1 MIDVVNMD
9 YDELCDLSDTLSDM
23 LDLAKRY
30 DFDAVDKA
38 ALLELSV
45 SVDVRLTEIE
55 MAEEAAMNREYER
68 DAPDNCDL

>member
-9 YDELCDLSDTLSDM
+9 YDELCELADTLSDM
-23 LDLAKRY
+23 LELAKRY

-55 MAEEAAMNREYER
+55 MEEEAAMNREYER
-68 DAPDNCDL
+68 ATL

>member
-23 LDLAKRY
+23 LDLANRY

-68 DAPDNCDL
+68 AAL

>member
-1 MIDVVNMD
+1 MIDVDNMD

-30 DFDAVDKA
+30 DFDAVDTA

-68 DAPDNCDL
+68 AAL

>member
-9 YDELCDLSDTLSDM
+9 YDELCELADTLSDM
-23 LDLAKRY
+23 LDVAKRY
-30 DFDAVDKA
+30 DSDAVDKA

-55 MAEEAAMNREYER
+55 MEEEAAMNREYER
-68 DAPDNCDL
+68 ATL

>member
-9 YDELCDLSDTLSDM
+9 YDELYELADTLSDM
-23 LDLAKRY
+23 LVLAKRY
-30 DFDAVDKA
+30 DFDAVDTA

-45 SVDVRLTEIE
+45 SVDVRLTKIE

-68 DAPDNCDL
+68 AAL

>member
-9 YDELCDLSDTLSDM
+9 YDELCELADTLSDM
-23 LDLAKRY
+23 LELAKRY

-55 MAEEAAMNREYER
+55 MA
-68 DAPDNCDL
+68 

>member
-9 YDELCDLSDTLSDM
+9 YDELCELADTLSDM
-23 LDLAKRY
+23 LVLSKRY
-30 DFDAVDKA
+30 DFDAVDRA

-55 MAEEAAMNREYER
+55 MAEEASMNREYEKE
-68 DAPDNCDL
+68 ALL

>member
-1 MIDVVNMD
+1 MIDVDNMD

-23 LDLAKRY
+23 MVLAKRY

-55 MAEEAAMNREYER
+55 MEEEAAMNREYER
-68 DAPDNCDL
+68 AAL

>member
-9 YDELCDLSDTLSDM
+9 YDELYELADTLSDM
-23 LDLAKRY
+23 LVLAKRY
-30 DFDAVDKA
+30 DFDAVDTA

-55 MAEEAAMNREYER
+55 MDEGAAMNREYER
-68 DAPDNCDL
+68 AAL

>member
-55 MAEEAAMNREYER
+55 MEEEAAMNREYER
-68 DAPDNCDL
+68 AAL

>member
-23 LDLAKRY
+23 MVLAKRY

-68 DAPDNCDL
+68 AAL

>member
-9 YDELCDLSDTLSDM
+9 YDELCELADTLSDM
-23 LDLAKRY
+23 LVLANRY

-55 MAEEAAMNREYER
+55 MAEEAAMNREYEKE
-68 DAPDNCDL
+68 ALL

>member
-1 MIDVVNMD
+1 MIDVDNMD
-9 YDELCDLSDTLSDM
+9 YDELCDLADTLSDM

-55 MAEEAAMNREYER
+55 MEEEAAMNREYER
-68 DAPDNCDL
+68 AAL

>member
-9 YDELCDLSDTLSDM
+9 YDELCELADTLSDM
-23 LDLAKRY
+23 LVLAKRY
-30 DFDAVDKA
+30 DFDAVDRA

-55 MAEEAAMNREYER
+55 MAEESAMNREYER
-68 DAPDNCDL
+68 AAL

>member
-23 LDLAKRY
+23 LFLTKQY
-30 DFDAVDKA
+30 DFDAVDRA

-45 SVDVRLTEIE
+45 SVDLRLTEIE
-55 MAEEAAMNREYER
+55 MAEEAAMNREYEKE
-68 DAPDNCDL
+68 ALL

>member
-1 MIDVVNMD
+1 MIDVDNMD

-23 LDLAKRY
+23 LELANRY

-68 DAPDNCDL
+68 AAL

>member
-9 YDELCDLSDTLSDM
+9 YDELCELADTLSDM
-23 LDLAKRY
+23 LVLADRY

-45 SVDVRLTEIE
+45 SVDARLTEIE
-55 MAEEAAMNREYER
+55 MAKEAAMNREYER
-68 DAPDNCDL
+68 AAL

>member
-9 YDELCDLSDTLSDM
+9 YDELCELADTLSDM
-23 LDLAKRY
+23 LVLAKRY
-30 DFDAVDKA
+30 DFDAVDRA

-55 MAEEAAMNREYER
+55 MAEGAAMNREYEKE
-68 DAPDNCDL
+68 ALL